1 MPIPL
6 RDCDHHL
13 LAIFDEAELGV
24 FTFDE
29 RDYLIHYETYHTDRF
44 ENGAPANNY
53 NENLQR
59 FEDRMIHVCCDRVI
73 QAELRAGFNPYD
85 PARQQQRS
93 FPLICNSECAL
104 NILEFAN
111 WHDAYRW
118 WSGMYAPYMTDDMF
132 SYRHQSFPR
141 HFSLIQVGHIVPV
154 NGFLLSIPHPN
165 WFIQVGHHSN
175 LGPQLQI
182 SNSHQGATDM
192 YSRRWD
198 GEWFDSH
205 DETTLMESRRTAHD
219 NRMGNIL
226 LAMGRIR
233 TYVWGEDWVADE
245 PMAWGLRYFDQRPPP

>member
-141 HFSLIQVGHIVPV
+141 HFSL
-154 NGFLLSIPHPN
+154 
-165 WFIQVGHHSN
+165 
-175 LGPQLQI
+175 
-182 SNSHQGATDM
+182 M
-192 YSRRWD
+192 
-198 GEWFDSH
+198 
-205 DETTLMESRRTAHD
+205 
-219 NRMGNIL
+219 
-226 LAMGRIR
+226 
-233 TYVWGEDWVADE
+233 
-245 PMAWGLRYFDQRPPP
+245 